1 MSSSVVKDMFDNAG
15 IEMPV
20 DINVPRG
27 LQQNEPVAKP
37 PVEVVAEKPAFTVIN
52 KNSLTE
58 TEYQIFNT
66 SLEAIDSFI
75 KNYSK
80 LDEKFVRD
88 CQEVKLSLLDVLAAK
103 FGYKTATAAKQDG
116 LTFKLKTNHE
126 VELLKKGE

>member
-1 MSSSVVKDMFDNAG
+1 MFDNAG

-27 LQQNEPVAKP
+27 LQPTP
-37 PVEVVAEKPAFTVIN
+37 PVETPTVEVVKKEPAFTVVK

-58 TEYQIFNT
+58 TEYEIFNT

-75 KNYSK
+75 KNYNK

-126 VELLKKGE
+126 VELLKQGE